1 MVQTI
6 GKEIGLEILSYAAG
20 GIVNWYNYF
29 LKNKTAKSS
38 KDEDVHTLE
47 TSNLLLSEHCRET
60 SYKHTHPHSVCLRRT
75 HFVYKGA
82 EMSIKRRLDK

>member
-6 GKEIGLEILSYAAG
+6 GKEMGLEILSYAAG
-20 GIVNWYNYF
+20 EIVNWYNYF

-47 TSNLLLSEHCRET
+47 PSNLLLSEHCRET
-60 SYKHTHPHSVCLRRT
+60 SYKHTHT
-75 HFVYKGA
+75 HAAYV
-82 EMSIKRRLDK
+82 

>member
-6 GKEIGLEILSYAAG
+6 GKEMGLEILLYAAG

-47 TSNLLLSEHCRET
+47 PSNLLLSEHCRET
-60 SYKHTHPHSVCLRRT
+60 SYKHTHT
-75 HFVYKGA
+75 HAAYV
-82 EMSIKRRLDK
+82 